1 MKALLQQHLMF
12 LPLIAAIVNFLLCVY
27 GRYPSSPMGEGARDM
42 TLATLRAMANGGI
55 HDHVAQVTKLE
66 FSFNLIK

>member
-1 MKALLQQHLMF
+1 MTAFDISSL
-12 LPLIAAIVNFLLCVY
+12 AAIINFLLCVY

-55 HDHVAQVTKLE
+55 HDHVAQVTE
-66 FSFNLIK
+66 SQFSLKLIK